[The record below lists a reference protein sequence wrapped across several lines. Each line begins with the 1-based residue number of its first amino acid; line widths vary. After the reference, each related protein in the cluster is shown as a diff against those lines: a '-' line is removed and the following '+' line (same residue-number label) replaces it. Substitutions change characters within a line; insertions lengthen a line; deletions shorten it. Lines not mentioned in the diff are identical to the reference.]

1 VQLYETYTP
10 ADANSG
16 FGKFYLDN
24 KEDRLQIAYIGLFR
38 SYIKTENWNAV
49 IDLDSKVKITNTGYL
64 KDYYLAAATAYFETA
79 DYSKAKTAAEKGLP
93 LRDKNKMVYSKLLF
107 YINYHDFHVK
117 KYQQVVDKLTQ
128 DYLKN
133 NVSKYY
139 YWLSKHIMI
148 RARSYYELYKQD
160 KKEETYKKA
169 VADIDSIIDNYPDA
183 TDGIKTEANGYKQQ
197 FKK

>member
-1 VQLYETYTP
+1 MQ
-10 ADANSG
+10 N
-16 FGKFYLDN
+16 LDYP
-24 KEDRLQIAYIGLFR
+24 D
-38 SYIKTENWNAV
+38 
-49 IDLDSKVKITNTGYL
+49 
-64 KDYYLAAATAYFETA
+64 
-79 DYSKAKTAAEKGLP
+79 
-93 LRDKNKMVYSKLLF
+93 
-107 YINYHDFHVK
+107 DFHEK
-117 KYQQVVDKLTQ
+117 KYQPVVDKLTQ